1 MTKNHGNKEGTAAGW
16 TIGVIAFKAGTHRD
30 VSRCIPRHI
39 LASLGQVDVT
49 GLTPCSCKIKRVV
62 VENPL
67 SRVGHTQV
75 AAFGAFSRHPLPL
88 NQWTKTFFAQG
99 WTHTHRAVFGAVK
112 VVVRPGA
119 SSSVLTPRG
128 TFVQKAPNCWRNEE
142 LVDT

>member
-1 MTKNHGNKEGTAAGW
+1 MKERAGTSASVLADILGACEELRW
-16 TIGVIAFKAGTHRD
+16 MEPHTSSPSPCLIGV
-30 VSRCIPRHI
+30 
-39 LASLGQVDVT
+39 
-49 GLTPCSCKIKRVV
+49 
-62 VENPL
+62 VEGNPL
-67 SRVGHTQV
+67 SRGGHTQV
-75 AAFGAFSRHPLPL
+75 AGFGAFSRHPLPL
-88 NQWTKTFFAQG
+88 NQWTKTFSQG